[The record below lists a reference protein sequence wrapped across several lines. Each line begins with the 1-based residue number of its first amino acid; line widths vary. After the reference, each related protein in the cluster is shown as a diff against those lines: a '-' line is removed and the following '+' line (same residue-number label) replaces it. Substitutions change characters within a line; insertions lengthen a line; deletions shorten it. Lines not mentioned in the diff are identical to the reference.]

1 MKFGPRTRVGVL
13 LSRFP
18 ELETVLEWYRVRLD
32 EVDYRLR
39 IDQFCDR
46 NDIDMD
52 DLLAEFEAALSDDE
66 DEDDDYDEDDDDDYD
81 DDDDDEPDLDDF
93 ELDEDDEDDHGGD
106 DYDD

>member
-13 LSRFP
+13 LTKYP
-18 ELETVLEWYRVRLD
+18 ELETVLEWYRIRLD

-46 NDIDMD
+46 NDIDVD
-52 DLLAEFEAALSDDE
+52 DLLVEFEAALND
-66 DEDDDYDEDDDDDYD
+66 DDDDDYDDDDYDD

-93 ELDEDDEDDHGGD
+93 ELDEDDENDDESD
-106 DYDD
+106 DESDD